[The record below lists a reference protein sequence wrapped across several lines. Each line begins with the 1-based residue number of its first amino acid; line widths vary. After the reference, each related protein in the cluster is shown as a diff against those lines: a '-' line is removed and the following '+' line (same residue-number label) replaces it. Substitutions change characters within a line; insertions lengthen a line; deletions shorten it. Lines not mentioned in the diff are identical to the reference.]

1 MVLFDEL
8 GVLDISLLEGEFGKI
23 VTDEIIITQER
34 IEHIKNHHPEDCN
47 IFVQYAKEAVQKPDI
62 IIKDSKNKGTAFM
75 IKRLNNTNLNV
86 VVRVVLQTDN
96 SEYKNSVMTF
106 YRIRDKN
113 LEKLIKKNKIIYK
126 KE

>member
-1 MVLFDEL
+1 MILFYEL
-8 GVLDISLLEGEFGKI
+8 GILNIRLLECEFGKI

-34 IEHIKNHHPEDCN
+34 IEHIKNHHPEDYA
-47 IFVQYAKEAVQKPDI
+47 IFVQYGKESVQKPDI
-62 IIKDSKNKGTAFM
+62 IIKDSKNKGTVFM
-75 IKRLNNTNLNV
+75 IKNLDNTNLNV

-96 SEYKNSVMTF
+96 PKYKNSVMTF

-113 LEKLIKKNKIIYK
+113 LKKLIKKNKIIYK